1 MQWMCDARIE
11 LSHSRRPALDP
22 RERAI
27 AARRGVLRLGALGA
41 FSALVPSCGSHTEG
55 SEASAAGVG
64 GGSALLGGGGK
75 SGASQGFPGV
85 GGLGGGG
92 APVSTGV
99 MPSEDTGANF
109 IIGALPAPESLP
121 QNPKLPD
128 PFTSLSGTRVSTLLE
143 WRNRREELSKL
154 AQAFVYGTKPPKP
167 SGVSASFS
175 AGKLTLTCSDGG
187 KSISFSVTITLPP
200 TGAPP
205 YPALI
210 VLGSYALPPVVSG
223 GVATIAFNNDEMA
236 QQLDKTSRGKGK
248 FFDLYGTSIDSGSL
262 IAWAWGVSRVID
274 GLEQTAP
281 LHGLDVTRL
290 AVTGCS
296 RNGKGALAC
305 GAFDERIALTIPQE
319 SGAGGAASWRIA
331 DDEFANGQKIQT
343 ASEIIGENAWLG
355 TGFNQFA
362 KSTATLPID
371 QHEVMA
377 LCAPRGLLVLENDID
392 WLGPVAT
399 YGASKAAHKVYEA
412 LGLPNNMGI
421 SLSTPHN
428 HCQLPSD
435 QAAELYAYLIAFL
448 FGGSANTAVDDS
460 TRGIVLDEARWID
473 WTAPVLT

>member
-1 MQWMCDARIE
+1 MSDARVVT
-11 LSHSRRPALDP
+11 SRS
-22 RERAI
+22 
-27 AARRGVLRLGALGA
+27 RRGVLQLGALGA
-41 FSALVPSCGSHTEG
+41 VSALVSNCGGHG
-55 SEASAAGVG
+55 EAGTVGAG
-64 GGSALLGGGGK
+64 GGNALVGGGGK
-75 SGASQGFPGV
+75 AGGVVGFPGV

-92 APVSTGV
+92 APVTTGV
-99 MPSEDTGANF
+99 MSSEDTEANF
-109 IIGALPAPESLP
+109 AISALPDPAALP

-128 PFTSLSGTRVSTLLE
+128 PFTTLAGARVATKAD
-143 WRNRREELSKL
+143 WFNRREELVKL

-167 SGVSASFS
+167 ASVTASFD
-175 AGKLTLTCSDGG
+175 AGTLAITCADGG
-187 KSISFSVTITLPP
+187 SSIDFSVTITPP
-200 TGAPP
+200 LVGVPP

-210 VLGSYALPPVVSG
+210 VLGSYALPPVTAG
-223 GVATIAFNNDEMA
+223 GIATIAFNNDEMA

-248 FFDLYGTSIDSGSL
+248 FFDLYGTNIDSGSL

-274 GLEQTAP
+274 ALELTAP
-281 LHGLDVTRL
+281 AHGIDVTRL

-319 SGAGGAASWRIA
+319 SGSGGAASWRIA
-331 DDEFANGQKIQT
+331 DDEKANGQNIQT

-362 KSTATLPID
+362 NATSKLPLD

-412 LGLPNNMGI
+412 LGIPNNMGI
-421 SLSTPHN
+421 ALSSPHN

-435 QAAELYAYLIAFL
+435 QALDLYAFVIAFL
-448 FGGSANTAVDDS
+448 LGGAANTAVDS
-460 TRGIVLDEARWID
+460 TTRGITLDETKWVD
-473 WTAPVLT
+473 WTVPTLA

>member
-1 MQWMCDARIE
+1 MSDAH
-11 LSHSRRPALDP
+11 LVPDKS
-22 RERAI
+22 
-27 AARRGVLRLGALGA
+27 RRGVLQLGALGA
-41 FSALVPSCGSHTEG
+41 VSALVSNCADHGG
-55 SEASAAGVG
+55 DGADASANAGG
-64 GGSALLGGGGK
+64 TGSNALLGGGGK
-75 SGASQGFPGV
+75 PGAASGFPGI

-92 APVSTGV
+92 APVTTGV
-99 MPSEDTGANF
+99 MGSEDTGADF
-109 IIGALPAPESLP
+109 VIPPLPAATALAS
-121 QNPKLPD
+121 NAKLPD
-128 PFTSLSGTRVSTLLE
+128 PFTSLSGARTATKAD
-143 WRNRREELSKL
+143 WRTRREELSKL

-167 SGVSASFS
+167 SSVTATFS
-175 AGKLTLTCSDGG
+175 GSKLALTCTDSGT
-187 KSISFSVTITLPP
+187 SIDFSVTITLPLA
-200 TGAPP
+200 GVPP

-210 VLGSYALPPVVSG
+210 VLGSYALPQVGAG
-223 GVATIAFNNDEMA
+223 GIATIAFNNDEMA

-281 LHGLDVTRL
+281 LHGIDVTRL

-319 SGAGGAASWRIA
+319 SGSGGAASWRIA
-331 DDEFANGQKIQT
+331 DDEKANGQNIQT

-362 KSTATLPID
+362 KATAKLPID

-412 LGLPNNMGI
+412 LGVPNNMGI
-421 SLSTPHN
+421 ALSSPHN
-428 HCQLPSD
+428 HCQLPTD
-435 QAAELYAYLIAFL
+435 QALDLYAYLVAFL
-448 FGGSANTAVDDS
+448 LGGAANTAVDGT
-460 TRGIVLDEARWID
+460 TRGIALDEAKWID
-473 WTAPVLT
+473 WTVPALT

>member
-1 MQWMCDARIE
+1 MVSDARAVQ
-11 LSHSRRPALDP
+11 SKS
-22 RERAI
+22 
-27 AARRGVLRLGALGA
+27 RRGVLKLGTLGAV
-41 FSALVPSCGSHTEG
+41 SALVSNCADHGQGAGSTG
-55 SEASAAGVG
+55 AG
-64 GGSALLGGGGK
+64 GGSALLAGGGK
-75 SGASQGFPGV
+75 AGGAQGFTGV

-92 APVSTGV
+92 APVTTGV
-99 MPSEDTGANF
+99 MPEEDTGADLVVP
-109 IIGALPAPESLP
+109 ALPATASLAD
-121 QNPKLPD
+121 NPKLPD
-128 PFTSLSGTRVSTLLE
+128 PFTTLSGARVATKAD
-143 WRNRREELSKL
+143 WRNRREELVKL

-167 SGVSASFS
+167 SSVTASFS
-175 AGKLTLTCSDGG
+175 GGKLALGCADGG
-187 KSISFSVTITLPP
+187 ASIDFSVTITPP
-200 TGAPP
+200 AAGVPP

-210 VLGSYALPPVVSG
+210 VLGSDALPSVAAG
-223 GVATIAFNNDEMA
+223 GIATIAFNNDEMA

-262 IAWAWGVSRVID
+262 IAWAWGVSRIID
-274 GLEQTAP
+274 GLELTAP
-281 LHGLDVTRL
+281 AHGIDVTRM

-331 DDEFANGQKIQT
+331 DDEKANGQNIQT

-362 KSTATLPID
+362 KSTSKLPLD

-392 WLGPVAT
+392 WLGPVAM

-412 LGLPNNMGI
+412 LGVPNNMGI
-421 SLSTPHN
+421 ALSSPHN

-435 QAAELYAYLIAFL
+435 QALDLYAFLIAFL
-448 FGGSANTAVDDS
+448 LGGSANTAVDGT
-460 TRGIVLDEARWID
+460 TRGITLDEAKWVD
-473 WTAPVLT
+473 WTVPTLG

>member
-1 MQWMCDARIE
+1 MRARHTTDVRL
-11 LSHSRRPALDP
+11 LSVVSDT
-22 RERAI
+22 RAV
-27 AARRGVLRLGALGA
+27 ADESRRGVLRLGALGA
-41 FSALVPSCGSHTEG
+41 VSALVPNCGSHGEG
-55 SEASAAGVG
+55 ADTGPAGAG
-64 GGSALLGGGGK
+64 GGNAFVAGGGK
-75 SGASQGFPGV
+75 AGANQGFPGI

-92 APVSTGV
+92 APVTTGV
-99 MPSEDTGANF
+99 MTSEDTGADF
-109 IIGALPAPESLP
+109 VIPALPAPASLTP
-121 QNPKLPD
+121 NPKLPD
-128 PFTSLSGTRVSTLLE
+128 PFTSLSGSRVATLLQ

-154 AQAFVYGTKPPKP
+154 AQAFIYGTKPPKP
-167 SGVSASFS
+167 SGLTASFS
-175 AGKLTLTCSDGG
+175 AGKLALTCSDGG
-187 KSISFSVTITLPP
+187 KSISFSVTITLPL
-200 TGAPP
+200 TGTPP

-210 VLGSYALPPVVSG
+210 VLGSYALLPVAGG

-281 LHGLDVTRL
+281 LHGIDVTRL

-331 DDEFANGQKIQT
+331 EDELANGQKIQS

-362 KSTATLPID
+362 KSAATLPID
-371 QHEVMA
+371 QHEIMA
-377 LCAPRGLLVLENDID
+377 LCAPRGLLVLENDIE

-412 LGLPNNMGI
+412 LGFPNNMGI

-435 QAAELYAYLIAFL
+435 QALDLYAYLIAFL
-448 FGGSANTAVDDS
+448 LAGSANTAVDES
-460 TRGIVLDEARWID
+460 TRGIVLDEAKWID
-473 WTAPVLT
+473 WTVPVLA